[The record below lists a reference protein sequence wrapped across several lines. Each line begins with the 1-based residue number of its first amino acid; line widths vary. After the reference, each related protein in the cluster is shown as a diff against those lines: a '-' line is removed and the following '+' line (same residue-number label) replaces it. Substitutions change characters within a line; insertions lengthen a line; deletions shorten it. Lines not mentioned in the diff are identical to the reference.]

1 MEVSLMTGYHR
12 RYSASGLVLIFST
25 IKMKITVAQLN
36 YHIGNF
42 SGNKDRICKAINQA
56 RSEASDL
63 IIFSELCVPGYPP
76 LDLLDRFDFIEKCN
90 QTVQDIAKE
99 CTGIAAIVGS
109 PTYNKRPEGKKLF
122 NSALLLSE
130 GKILFSANK
139 ALLPTYDIFDE
150 YRYFEPERQF
160 SVFPFKGLRLAI
172 TICEDLWDE
181 QPFDNEFEKTRLY
194 TVSPMEELSRQNP
207 DIIINIAASP
217 FSYTKIESKENIF
230 ISKALK
236 YKIPVITVNQTGANT
251 ELIFDGA
258 SLLVNNKGKIY
269 KQLPFFEEAVETFQF
284 ENIKTGAASAKEPD
298 IIPVSLIHKALVT
311 GLRDYFCKTGLKSSI
326 IGLSGGIDSA
336 ICLCLAVDALGSEN
350 VRALLMPSRYSSD
363 HSVNDAVAL
372 ADSLKVKYDIV
383 SIEKP
388 FSAFEED
395 LAPLFEGMKKD
406 VTEENIQA
414 RIRAVLLMAVSNKFG
429 CIVLN
434 TSNKS
439 EAAVGYGT
447 LYGDMAGGLSVI
459 GDVYKTDVYRLA
471 AFINR
476 NKEIIPENIIK
487 KLPSAELRP
496 DQFDTD
502 SLPDYDTLDSIL
514 YQYIE
519 LQKPASRII
528 SDGGDKATVLKVIRM
543 IDFNEYKRYQAPP
556 VLRISSKA
564 FGAGRRMPLVARY

>member
-1 MEVSLMTGYHR
+1 
-12 RYSASGLVLIFST
+12 
-25 IKMKITVAQLN
+25 MKISVAQLN

-42 SGNKDRICKAINQA
+42 AGNKDLICNAIKKAKA
-56 RSEASDL
+56 KGSDL
-63 IIFSELCVPGYPP
+63 IVFSELCIPGYPP
-76 LDLLDRFDFIEKCN
+76 LDLLDRYDFIEKCER
-90 QTVQDIAKE
+90 TVTEIAKE
-99 CTGIAAIVGS
+99 CKGIAAIVGS
-109 PTYNKRPEGKKLF
+109 PTQNKKPEGKKLF

-130 GKILFSANK
+130 GKIIFSANK

-150 YRYFEPERQF
+150 YRYFEPETQF
-160 SVFPFKGLRLAI
+160 SVYTFNGLRIAL

-194 TVSPMEELSRQNP
+194 TVSPMEELAKQNP

-217 FSYTKIESKENIF
+217 FSYNKIEAKENIF
-230 ISKALK
+230 ISKAVK
-236 YKIPVITVNQTGANT
+236 YKIPVISVNQTGANT

-258 SLLVNNKGKIY
+258 SLLVNEKGKIFD
-269 KQLPFFEEAVETFQF
+269 QLPFFEEAVNTYSFDE
-284 ENIKTGAASAKEPD
+284 IKSG
-298 IIPVSLIHKALVT
+298 IISRKDRGNDSVNLIYKALVT
-311 GLRDYFCKTGLKSSI
+311 GLYDYFTKTGLKRSI

-336 ICLCLAVDALGSEN
+336 LCLCLAVDALGNKN

-363 HSVNDAVAL
+363 HSVRDAIAL
-372 ADSLKVKYDIV
+372 ATTLQVHYDIIN
-383 SIEKP
+383 IEKP
-388 FSAFEED
+388 FRAFEED
-395 LAPLFEGMKKD
+395 LAPLFKGMNQD

-414 RIRAVLLMAVSNKFG
+414 RIRAIILMAVSNKSG
-429 CIVLN
+429 CILLN

-459 GDVYKTDVYRLA
+459 CDVYKTDVYRLA

-476 NKEIIPENIIK
+476 KSEIIPENILR

-502 SLPDYDTLDSIL
+502 SLPDYKILDSIL

-519 LQKPASRII
+519 LQKPASWII
-528 SDGGDKATVLKVIRM
+528 KEGGDRVTVLKVIKM
-543 IDFNEYKRYQAPP
+543 INSNEYKRYQAPP

>member
-1 MEVSLMTGYHR
+1 
-12 RYSASGLVLIFST
+12 
-25 IKMKITVAQLN
+25 MKISVAQLN

-42 SGNKDRICKAINQA
+42 ARNKDLICNAIKKAKA
-56 RSEASDL
+56 KGSDL
-63 IIFSELCVPGYPP
+63 IIFSELCIPGYPP
-76 LDLLDRFDFIEKCN
+76 LDLLDRLDFIEKCER
-90 QTVQDIAKE
+90 TVSEIAKE
-99 CTGIAAIVGS
+99 CKGIAAIVGS
-109 PTYNKRPEGKKLF
+109 PTLNKKPEGKKLF

-130 GKILFSANK
+130 GKIIFSANK

-150 YRYFEPERQF
+150 YRYFEPETRF
-160 SVFPFKGLRLAI
+160 SLYTFNGLRIAL

-194 TVSPMEELSRQNP
+194 RISPMEELAKQDP

-217 FSYTKIESKENIF
+217 FSYTKIEAKENIF
-230 ISKALK
+230 ISKAVK
-236 YKIPVITVNQTGANT
+236 YKIPVISVNQTGANT

-258 SLLVNNKGKIY
+258 SLLVNEKGKIFD
-269 KQLPFFEEAVETFQF
+269 QLPFFEEAVNTYSFDE
-284 ENIKTGAASAKEPD
+284 IKSG
-298 IIPVSLIHKALVT
+298 IISRKYPKIDSVNLIYKALVT
-311 GLRDYFCKTGLKSSI
+311 GLCDYFTKTGLKSSI

-336 ICLCLAVDALGSEN
+336 LCLCLAVDALGNKN

-363 HSVNDAVAL
+363 HSVRDAIAL
-372 ADSLKVKYDIV
+372 ATTLQVHYDIIN
-383 SIEKP
+383 IEKP
-388 FSAFEED
+388 FRAFEED
-395 LAPLFEGMKKD
+395 LAPLFKGMNQD

-414 RIRAVLLMAVSNKFG
+414 RIRAIILMAVSNKSG
-429 CIVLN
+429 CILLN

-476 NKEIIPENIIK
+476 KSEIIPENILR

-502 SLPDYDTLDSIL
+502 SLPDYSILDAIL

-528 SDGGDKATVLKVIRM
+528 KEGANSDIVLKVINM
-543 IDFNEYKRYQAPP
+543 IDSNEYKRYQAPP

-564 FGAGRRMPLVARY
+564 FGAGRRMPLVARF

>member
-1 MEVSLMTGYHR
+1 
-12 RYSASGLVLIFST
+12 
-25 IKMKITVAQLN
+25 MKFTVAQLN

-42 SGNKDRICKAINQA
+42 AGNKDIICKAIRKA
-56 RSEASDL
+56 KAEGSDL
-63 IIFSELCVPGYPP
+63 IIFSELCIPGYPP
-76 LDLLDRFDFIEKCN
+76 LDLLDRLDFIEKCD
-90 QTVQDIAKE
+90 QTVQEIAKE
-99 CTGIAAIVGS
+99 CTGIAAIVGT
-109 PTYNKRPEGKKLF
+109 PTINKRPEGKKLF

-130 GKILFSANK
+130 GKVIFSVNK

-150 YRYFEPERQF
+150 YRYFEPEINF
-160 SVFPFKGLRLAI
+160 SVFLFNGLRLAI

-181 QPFDNEFEKTRLY
+181 QPFDNEFEKSRLY
-194 TVSPMEELSRQNP
+194 TVSPIEELAKQDP

-217 FSYTKIESKENIF
+217 FSYSKIEAKENIF
-230 ISKALK
+230 ISKAVK
-236 YKIPVITVNQTGANT
+236 YKIPVISVNQTGANT

-258 SLLVNNKGKIY
+258 SVVINDRGEKY
-269 KQLPFFEEAVETFQF
+269 ARLPFFEEDVETFSF
-284 ENIKTGAASAKEPD
+284 EKFKSGSHGRIETRVDD
-298 IIPVSLIHKALVT
+298 ISLIYKALVT
-311 GLRDYFCKTGLKSSI
+311 GLHDYFAKSGLTKGV

-336 ICLCLAVDALGSEN
+336 LCLCLAADALGNQN

-363 HSVNDAVAL
+363 HSVKDAVAL
-372 ADSLKVKYDIV
+372 SNNLNVHYDIIN
-383 SIEKP
+383 IEKP
-388 FSAFEED
+388 FNAFEEV
-395 LAPLFEGMKKD
+395 LLPVFKGMNCD

-414 RIRAVLLMAVSNKFG
+414 RIRAILLMAVSNKYG

-447 LYGDMAGGLSVI
+447 LYGDMAGGLSLI

-471 AFINR
+471 HFINR
-476 NKEIIPENIIK
+476 DHEIIPQNIIR

-496 DQFDTD
+496 GQFDTD
-502 SLPDYDTLDSIL
+502 SLPDYQILDSIL

-528 SDGGDKATVLKVIRM
+528 EEGSDKETVLRVIRM

>member
-1 MEVSLMTGYHR
+1 MLT
-12 RYSASGLVLIFST
+12 FKT
-25 IKMKITVAQLN
+25 IVMKFTVAQLN

-42 SGNKDRICKAINQA
+42 TGNKDIICKAISKA
-56 RSEASDL
+56 KAAGSDL
-63 IIFSELCVPGYPP
+63 IVFSELCIPGYPP
-76 LDLLDRFDFIEKCN
+76 LDLLDRLDFIKKCD
-90 QTVQDIAKE
+90 QTVQEIAKE

-109 PTYNKRPEGKKLF
+109 PTFNKKAEGKKLF

-130 GKILFSANK
+130 GKVIFSANK

-150 YRYFEPERQF
+150 YRYFEPEKQF
-160 SVFPFKGLRLAI
+160 SVISFKGLRLAI

-194 TVSPMEELSRQNP
+194 TVSPMEELARQNP

-217 FSYTKIESKENIF
+217 FSYTKIEAKENIF
-230 ISKALK
+230 ISKAAK
-236 YKIPVITVNQTGANT
+236 YKLPVISVNQTGANT

-258 SLLVNNKGKIY
+258 SILVNEKGEIFN
-269 KQLPFFEEAVETFQF
+269 QLPFFEEAVETYSF
-284 ENIKTGAASAKEPD
+284 ENIKSGSIARKD
-298 IIPVSLIHKALVT
+298 IKTDSISLIHKALVT
-311 GLRDYFCKTGLKSSI
+311 GLRDYFIKTGLKSSI

-336 ICLCLAVDALGSEN
+336 LCLCLAVDALGNGN
-350 VRALLMPSRYSSD
+350 VRALLMPSRYSSG
-363 HSVNDAVAL
+363 HSVSDAVTL
-372 ADSLKVKYDIV
+372 AETLKVHYDIIN
-383 SIEKP
+383 IEKP

-395 LAPLFEGMKKD
+395 LAPVFKEMNRD

-414 RIRAVLLMAVSNKFG
+414 RIRAILLMAVSNKYG

-471 AFINR
+471 DFINR
-476 NKEIIPENIIK
+476 ESEIIPENIIR

-502 SLPDYDTLDSIL
+502 SLPDYNILDSIL

-528 SDGGDKATVLKVIRM
+528 NEGADKDTVLKVIRM

>member
-1 MEVSLMTGYHR
+1 MVLTFN
-12 RYSASGLVLIFST
+12 LVL
-25 IKMKITVAQLN
+25 MKFTVAQLN

-42 SGNKDRICKAINQA
+42 TGNKDLICKAIKKA
-56 RSEASDL
+56 KATGSDL
-63 IIFSELCVPGYPP
+63 IIFSELCIPGYPP
-76 LDLLDRFDFIEKCN
+76 LDLLDRFDFIEKCD
-90 QTVQDIAKE
+90 QTVIEVAKE

-109 PTYNKRPEGKKLF
+109 PTINKKPDGKKLY

-130 GKILFSANK
+130 GKIIYSANK
-139 ALLPTYDIFDE
+139 SLLPTYDIFDE

-160 SVFPFKGLRLAI
+160 SVFLFRGLRLAI

-194 TVSPMEELSRQNP
+194 TLSPMEELAKQNP

-217 FSYTKIESKENIF
+217 FSYSKIEAKENIF
-230 ISKALK
+230 TSKALK
-236 YKIPVITVNQTGANT
+236 YKIPVISVNQTGANT

-258 SLLVNNKGKIY
+258 SILVNEKGEIFNR
-269 KQLPFFEEAVETFQF
+269 LPFFEEAVETYSF
-284 ENIKTGAASAKEPD
+284 ENIKSESLAGKETKPD
-298 IIPVSLIHKALVT
+298 SISLIHKALVT
-311 GLRDYFCKTGLKSSI
+311 GLRDYFTKTGLKNSI

-336 ICLCLAVDALGSEN
+336 LCLCLAVEALGNEN
-350 VRALLMPSRYSSD
+350 VRAFLMPSRYSSD
-363 HSVNDAVAL
+363 HSVTDAVTL
-372 ADSLKVKYDIV
+372 ANSLKVHYDIV
-383 SIEKP
+383 NIEKP
-388 FSAFEED
+388 FNAFEVD
-395 LAPLFEGMKKD
+395 LAPVFKGTNRD

-414 RIRAVLLMAVSNKFG
+414 RTRAILLMAVSNKYG

-471 AFINR
+471 GFINR
-476 NKEIIPENIIK
+476 EREIIPENIIK

-502 SLPDYDTLDSIL
+502 SLPDYTILDSIL

-528 SDGGDKATVLKVIRM
+528 KEGADEETVLKVIRM
-543 IDFNEYKRYQAPP
+543 INFNEYKRYQAPP

>member
-1 MEVSLMTGYHR
+1 
-12 RYSASGLVLIFST
+12 
-25 IKMKITVAQLN
+25 MKITVAQLN

-42 SGNKDRICKAINQA
+42 PGNKDKICKAITQA
-56 RSEASDL
+56 KAESSDL
-63 IIFSELCVPGYPP
+63 IIFSELCIPGYPP

-90 QTVQDIAKE
+90 QTVEEIAKE
-99 CTGIAAIVGS
+99 CVGIAAIVGS
-109 PTYNKRPEGKKLF
+109 PTFNKRPEGKKLF

-130 GKILFSANK
+130 GKIIFSVNK

-150 YRYFEPERQF
+150 YRYFEPERHF

-194 TVSPMEELSRQNP
+194 TVSPMEELSKHNP

-217 FSYTKIESKENIF
+217 FAYTKIESKENIF
-230 ISKALK
+230 ISKAKK
-236 YKIPVITVNQTGANT
+236 YKIPVITVNQTGENT

-258 SLLVNNKGKIY
+258 SLLVNNNGEVY
-269 KQLPFFEEAVETFQF
+269 KQLPFFEEAVETFRF
-284 ENIKTGAASAKEPD
+284 ENIINGSLTANQPK
-298 IIPVSLIHKALVT
+298 INPVSLIQKALVT
-311 GLRDYFCKTGLKSSI
+311 GLRDYFFKTGLKSSI

-336 ICLCLAVDALGSEN
+336 LCLCLAVEALGSEN
-350 VRALLMPSRYSSD
+350 VRVLLMPSRYSSD
-363 HSVNDAVAL
+363 HSISDAVAL
-372 ADSLKVKYDIV
+372 ANNLKVKYDIV
-383 SIEKP
+383 NIEKP

-395 LAPLFEGMKKD
+395 LSPLFKGMKRD

-414 RIRAVLLMAVSNKFG
+414 RIRAILLMAVSNKYG

-471 AFINR
+471 AFIN
-476 NKEIIPENIIK
+476 NQEEIIPDNIIK

-528 SDGGDKATVLKVIRM
+528 NEGSDRETVLKVIRM

-564 FGAGRRMPLVARY
+564 FGAGRRMPLAAHY